1 MFVELLDKLRCPNA
15 HEDSPLVATASRTV
29 DRHIIEGTLGCP
41 VCHAEFPVQNG
52 AVRFGGE
59 SRAAAP
65 AADAATAEGTL
76 RLGALLG
83 LDERGGVYVLDIS
96 GAPFIPGLAGLSPA
110 SKFIVVSGNDRVEG
124 AGIVIRDRG
133 TVLPLARACA
143 RGIAVDDATPAL
155 LRSAVEAL
163 APLGRLV
170 APVDAVV
177 PDGITVLARDDR
189 QWVGEREPTP
199 VLSAI
204 RRAPR

>member
-15 HEDSPLVATASRTV
+15 HEDSSLVATASRTV
-29 DRHIIEGTLGCP
+29 DRHLIDGTLGCP
-41 VCHAEFPVQNG
+41 VCHAEFPIRNG
-52 AVRFGGE
+52 AVDFGGDV
-59 SRAAAP
+59 RAAAP
-65 AADAATAEGTL
+65 AADAVTAEGIL

-83 LDERGGVYVLDIS
+83 LDERGGVYVLDVS

-110 SKFIVVSGNDRVEG
+110 SKFIAVSGNDRVEG
-124 AGIVIRDRG
+124 AGIVIRGRG
-133 TVLPLARACA
+133 TALPLAKGCA

-170 APVDAVV
+170 APADAVV
-177 PDGITVLARDDR
+177 PDGITVLGRDDR